1 MERSTALNKN
11 LKPSCLQP
19 PRGGG
24 SAEYVPESD
33 FFRLL
38 ILSIAGCGTL
48 SATRVPWEA
57 ERPDGC
63 QALFERLDAVV
74 LEKGVHDA
82 ADAPVAGFPYLRANR
97 FVASLAGGLSEP
109 AAKTDWVQWMREL
122 DLAARDKEIA
132 NLPDDAVRTLA
143 ASRDELAGR
152 VAACSQTLYDADRVR
167 PDFYEVLGPRVAVPD
182 EYSNA
187 LRLAGLYPLVTIPE
201 YKITERVRER
211 FRAWYE
217 MPYEKLPAEGTLR
230 VYSPPQGTGR
240 DAREVIAASR
250 RNPLGIPRPSAGE
263 ARELAVRYAPVI
275 IQDETAPYDRVGRIV
290 WKGDELTVDGEKPAV
305 YYYLSHARVKGEPVL
320 QVNYAFWYPARAGR
334 PGAAIEHGRLDGL
347 TLRLSFDTRGTAVHD
362 RSHEQLRLLPRLHPG
377 EGPGGSG
384 RSGATTKTTP
394 SPPRGSRRSR
404 RGNRP
409 PYGSCR
415 DGTRSRDFWRWR
427 LRRKAFPMSC
437 SPTRR
442 WRAWPGGTAGSASI
456 FDAEGIAKG
465 SERVERFIFFPT
477 GIPSIGSMRQRGHHA
492 ITLSG
497 RTHFDEPGLFEHYF
511 VFR

>member
-11 LKPSCLQP
+11 LKKRGRNPLWAQISG
-19 PRGGG
+19 PR
-24 SAEYVPESD
+24 APKAI
-33 FFRLL
+33 FFALL
-38 ILSIAGCGTL
+38 SLSIAGCGTL

-63 QALFERLDAVV
+63 RALFERLDAVV

-82 ADAPVAGFPYLRANR
+82 ADAPIPGFPYLRANR

-109 AAKTDWVQWMREL
+109 AAKTEWVQWMREL
-122 DLAARDKEIA
+122 DLAARGKEIA

-143 ASRDELAGR
+143 ASRNEIAGR
-152 VAACSQTLYDADRVR
+152 VEACSAALYDADRVR
-167 PDFYEVLGPRVAVPD
+167 PDFYEVLGARVAVPD
-182 EYSNA
+182 EYSSA

-217 MPYEKLPAEGTLR
+217 MPYEKLPVEGTLR
-230 VYSPPQGTGR
+230 VYNPPKGIGR

-250 RNPLGIPRPSAGE
+250 RNPLGIPWLSAGE
-263 ARELAVRYAPVI
+263 ARELALRYAPVI
-275 IQDETAPYDRVGRIV
+275 IQDEAAPYDRVGRIV
-290 WKGDELTVDGEKPAV
+290 WKADGLTVDGGRPAV

-320 QVNYAFWYPARAGR
+320 QINYSFWYPARAGSR
-334 PGAAIEHGRLDGL
+334 APAIEHGRLDGL
-347 TLRLSFDTRGTAVHD
+347 TLRLSFDTQGRLFMIDLMNNCGCYHVFIPARDRVARTIRRYYQNDPFAPQGLPEIAAGQSPAVRILSGWH
-362 RSHEQLRLLPRLHPG
+362 QVQRLLPLAPPPDGIPYELLPYEMLESLARG
-377 EGPGGSG
+377 DGGS
-384 RSGATTKTTP
+384 S
-394 SPPRGSRRSR
+394 SV
-404 RGNRP
+404 
-409 PYGSCR
+409 
-415 DGTRSRDFWRWR
+415 
-427 LRRKAFPMSC
+427 
-437 SPTRR
+437 
-442 WRAWPGGTAGSASI
+442 